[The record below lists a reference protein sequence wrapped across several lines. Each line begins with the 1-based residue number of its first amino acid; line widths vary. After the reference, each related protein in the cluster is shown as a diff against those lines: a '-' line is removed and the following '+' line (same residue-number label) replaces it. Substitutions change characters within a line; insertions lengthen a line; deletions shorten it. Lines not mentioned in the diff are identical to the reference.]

1 MSEIACARI
10 ECPKSAILILK
21 TPTGWAN
28 FCRGHY
34 VAHFTAEAR
43 LYCQANGLTT
53 RDKQLAFI
61 TENLAGLGKSR
72 DPRKWARELI
82 EKALREQRLLPIQKQ
97 LALEALGMKRMPKRV
112 PGEDDQ

>member
-10 ECPKSAILILK
+10 ECQKSAILSLK

-61 TENLAGLGKSR
+61 AENLAGLAKPR

-82 EKALREQRLLPIQKQ
+82 EKALRLLPIQKH